1 MNPSLVGSQMSSD
14 ATSEQLSVREG
25 AGYDEVFGSGHES
38 ERFSGSLRRKHQSS
52 LLTMMSRVMS
62 RGMRRKK

>member
-1 MNPSLVGSQMSSD
+1 MNPSFVGSQMSSD

-38 ERFSGSLRRKHQSS
+38 ERFSGLLRGKHQSS